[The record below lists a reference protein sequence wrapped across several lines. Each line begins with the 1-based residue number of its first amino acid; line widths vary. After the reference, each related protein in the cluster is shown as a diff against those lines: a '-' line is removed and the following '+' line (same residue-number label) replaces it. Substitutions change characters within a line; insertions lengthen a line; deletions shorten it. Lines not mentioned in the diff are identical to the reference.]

1 MNPAEN
7 RQVDIFVVLLDM
19 TQITLKPMNVMII
32 DDEINSIDVTRQ
44 RLKECKYNT
53 TVVGEFINPVKGFKA
68 IKEKKPDLLLL
79 DIEMPG
85 MNGFEMLERLNL
97 EEINVVFV
105 TAYDNYA
112 IRAIKSSAID
122 YILKPFSVEELN
134 GALTKTKVVLRN
146 GQIRAEAM
154 AQKKP
159 TYFVIPG
166 LRAYEKV
173 NLNEIVYAE
182 GQRGGYTKFVLKN
195 GSKAMASRPL
205 SYYQDVLDEKPFV
218 KIHKSHIINVNE
230 MKRFNSGAFKVIMS
244 NDAEL
249 HLAHRRKPAFI
260 RFLKDK

>member
-1 MNPAEN
+1 M
-7 RQVDIFVVLLDM
+7 V
-19 TQITLKPMNVMII
+19 
-32 DDEINSIDVTRQ
+32 
-44 RLKECKYNT
+44 
-53 TVVGEFINPVKGFKA
+53 
-68 IKEKKPDLLLL
+68 
-79 DIEMPG
+79 
-85 MNGFEMLERLNL
+85 
-97 EEINVVFV
+97 
-105 TAYDNYA
+105 
-112 IRAIKSSAID
+112 
-122 YILKPFSVEELN
+122 
-134 GALTKTKVVLRN
+134 ALTKTKVVLRN

-205 SYYQDVLDEKPFV
+205 VVLSRCIRRKAIR

-260 RFLKDK
+260 RFLERQISL